1 MFDDDDKINI
11 YIGFLKSELLKK
23 CSKNKKNK

>member
-23 CSKNKKNK
+23 NSKSKKNK